1 MRRTSLSV
9 GLLAWALILGAHGG
23 ELPTKLLGAPM
34 PAAQAT
40 RAITIGPQTRY
51 VNVQQGEVVRF
62 VAGGQEFAF
71 KFDSQN
77 VASFDLQRVAPAGML
92 DHSVM
97 AYVSPA
103 PDGGGGRG
111 LRGEHGGR

>member
-9 GLLAWALILGAHGG
+9 GLLAWALALGAQGG
-23 ELPTKLLGAPM
+23 QLPDNLLGSPM
-34 PAAQAT
+34 PAAQAS

-62 VAGGQEFAF
+62 VVNGQEFAF
-71 KFDSQN
+71 KFDSPN

-97 AYVSPA
+97 AYVAPA

-111 LRGEHGGR
+111 MRGGHGGR